1 MSDHPIVFVAV
12 AMLFAAMAAAAD
24 PSDSSSASGR
34 DPAVR
39 EAQAAKQEEQ
49 QGRLK
54 NDADRDQRE
63 QNKYAR
69 CDYLQGD
76 DREYCIRRM
85 NGEAPSAAASK
96 AAASPGNFGCR
107 CPRGKSG
114 DWRCPQ
120 AGRCSI
126 GYT

>member
-85 NGEAPSAAASK
+85 NGE
-96 AAASPGNFGCR
+96 GTV
-107 CPRGKSG
+107 SG
-114 DWRCPQ
+114 SVESGGITRELRVPVP
-120 AGRCSI
+120 AR
-126 GYT
+126 